1 MSRKVHLTIDDESV
15 EAQAGTTILEAA
27 KSEGIEIPTLCYDPR
42 LDPFSSCFM
51 CLVEVE
57 GMMRPTP
64 ACSTPVAQGMR
75 VRTRTEKIIALRRM
89 CLELLLSNHY
99 ADCLAPCTPACPAGI
114 DIQGYIALTCKG
126 DYQEALKL
134 IKETNPLP
142 VVCGRIC
149 PRFCERECRRNLV
162 DEPVAIDAIKRFLAD
177 WDMERGR
184 SHIPPRKPGTGKKV
198 AIIGSGPGGL
208 SAAYFLT
215 REGHEVT
222 IFDAN
227 PEPGGMLRYG
237 IPEYRLPKK
246 ELDREIATITA
257 LGVTIACNRTLGKEI
272 TIDSLKKEGFDA
284 IFLGL
289 GAQKCW
295 EMGIEGEEL
304 EGVISGLRL
313 LRQIALKEKVK
324 IGKRIAIIGGGNTA
338 VDAARSSLRLGA
350 DEVTIIYRRS
360 RKEMPAEEEEV
371 KEAEKEGVKILFLA
385 APVRAHGKNHKLVS
399 LTCQRMKLGR
409 PDASGRAR
417 PEPIPDSEFDIP
429 VDTLIAAIG
438 QYLDG
443 SCLEGSPLQ
452 LTRRG
457 YVQVD
462 EETMQTSSRGVFAGG
477 DCVSG
482 PATVVEAVASA
493 RRAAHSI
500 NQYLDGKE
508 PFPEEEVFHIKKG
521 ELDEIDPEEFAHVE
535 RVPRNKMPYLPLEDR
550 RGNFA
555 ETQLGLTRDMIERE
569 CERCLS
575 CGCQEIFECR
585 LRDYA
590 ALYGASAE
598 RFQGRRQQY
607 PVDDAHPYIIRDPNK
622 CILCGGC
629 VRICLEVQGAGA
641 FGFINRGFDTTIRP
655 SLDRPL
661 QDTTCETCG
670 QCLSICP
677 TGSLSP
683 KIHLPRPGPY
693 RLKEVST
700 VCPYCG
706 IGCNLTLHVTGDRAV
721 KASSSLESVV
731 NQGNL
736 CFWGSFGFESIYRRH
751 RIKDPL
757 IRKKGKLVKGR
768 WGEAMET
775 AGDGFEKLIKR
786 YGPQSVAV
794 LSSPHLTNEEIY
806 LAQKLAR
813 ALFQTNNVGSLSPSA
828 FQDGLI
834 QSFGKNAST
843 SSFSDIL
850 LSDLILLF
858 GCDITEK
865 YPIVGLK
872 VREAVRKGARLI
884 IVHFRRT
891 KLDDLASMVLRIR
904 EKDSGALLK
913 GILSF
918 IITQDLADAEF
929 IKRRTSGFKDFAKK
943 IKSYSPENSWKTLLL
958 KPKKILSAVNLYLA
972 SKRPIIIL
980 DADTID
986 SYQLTLLNNLLLV
999 AGKVG
1004 REGSG
1009 LVALRGA
1016 GNAQGL
1022 VDMGMT
1028 PHYLPGHQPVAD
1040 SKVRK
1045 KFATAWGRPLPE
1057 SEGKTAPQI
1066 LEAVQTGEIK
1076 GLLILGEDPVAGI
1089 GKDSL
1094 PNLSAFLVVAGAFE
1108 TETTKRANIVLPAAT
1123 FAESDGTFT
1132 NCERRVQRLRQAT
1145 SPLGA
1150 RSYAEIV
1157 SLLSKVMGYHMSYSS
1172 AEEIF
1177 EEVRELS
1184 PILSGITYEKI
1195 EERGIQWPHK
1205 DQDKTAAPDLY
1216 LDKFDLPGGLSRFR
1230 FPLE

>member
-1 MSRKVHLTIDDESV
+1 MSKKVQLTIDDKSV
-15 EAQAGTTILEAA
+15 EAQAGSTILEAA
-27 KSEGIEIPTLCYDPR
+27 KSEDMEIPTLCYDPR

-64 ACSTPVAQGMR
+64 ACSTPVAEGMR
-75 VRTRTEKIIALRRM
+75 VRTRTENIIVLRRM

-99 ADCLAPCTPACPAGI
+99 ADCLAPCKLACPAGI
-114 DIQGYIALTCKG
+114 DIQGYIALAAKG

-142 VVCGRIC
+142 VVCGRVC

-177 WDMERGR
+177 YDME
-184 SHIPPRKPGTGKKV
+184 SCHPYIPSCKPDTGKKV

-208 SAAYFLT
+208 SAAYFLA

-237 IPEYRLPKK
+237 IPEYRLPKDQ
-246 ELDREIATITA
+246 LDREIATIAT
-257 LGVTIACNRTLGKEI
+257 LGVQIKCNTTLGKDI
-272 TIDSLKKEGFDA
+272 TIDSLKEEGFEA
-284 IFLGL
+284 IFLAL

-313 LRQIALKEKVK
+313 LHQIALKEKVK
-324 IGKRIAIIGGGNTA
+324 IGKRIAVIGGGNTA
-338 VDAARSSLRLGA
+338 IDAARSALRLGA
-350 DEVTIIYRRS
+350 DEVTIVYRRS

-371 KEAEKEGVKILFLA
+371 REAEKEGVKILFLA
-385 APVRAHGKNHKLVS
+385 APLRANGNNGKLVS
-399 LTCQRMKLGR
+399 LTCQRMKLGKL
-409 PDASGRAR
+409 DASGRAR
-417 PEPIPDSEFDIP
+417 PEPIPGSEFDIP
-429 VDTLIAAIG
+429 CDTLIAAIG
-438 QYLDG
+438 QYLDR
-443 SCLEGSPLQ
+443 SCLEGTSVQ
-452 LTRRG
+452 LTKRS
-457 YVQVD
+457 YLEVD
-462 EETMQTSSRGVFAGG
+462 EKTLETSSKGIFAAG

-482 PATVVEAVASA
+482 PATAIEAIASG

-500 NQYLDGKE
+500 NQYLTGKE
-508 PFPEEEVFHIKKG
+508 PFPQEEIFHIKKG
-521 ELDEIDPEEFAHVE
+521 ELNEIDPKEFAQVE
-535 RVPRNKMPYLPLEDR
+535 RIPRGKIPDLALEDR

-555 ETQLGLTRDMIERE
+555 ETQLGFTEGMVERE
-569 CERCLS
+569 CQRCLS

-590 ALYGASAE
+590 IEYGVNGE
-598 RFQGRRQQY
+598 HFQGRRQHY
-607 PVDDAHPYIIRDPNK
+607 TIDDAHPYIIRDPNK

-641 FGFINRGFDTTIRP
+641 FAFINRGFNTAIRP
-655 SLDRPL
+655 SLDVPL

-683 KIHLPRPGPY
+683 RIHLPKPGPY
-693 RLKEVST
+693 KLKKVST

-706 IGCNLTLHVTGDRAV
+706 IGCGLTLHVMDDRV
-721 KASSSLESVV
+721 IKASSPLESVV

-736 CFWGSFGFESIYRRH
+736 CFWGSFGFESIYNSH

-757 IRKKGKLVKGR
+757 IREKGKLVKVG
-768 WGEAMET
+768 WEEAIET
-775 AGDGFEKLIKR
+775 AGGGFQELIKQ
-786 YGPQSVAV
+786 YGPQSLAV

-813 ALFQTNNVGSLSPSA
+813 VVFQTNNVGSLSPSS

-834 QSFGKNAST
+834 QSLGKNTST
-843 SSFSDIL
+843 SSFSDISS
-850 LSDLILLF
+850 SDLILLF

-891 KLDDLASMVLRIR
+891 KLDDLASMVLRIK
-904 EKDSGALLK
+904 EKDGGALLK

-918 IITQDLADAEF
+918 IITQDLADSEF
-929 IKRRTSGFKDFAKK
+929 IKRRTSEFTSFAKK
-943 IKSYSPENSWKTLLL
+943 IKNWSPENLWKSLLL
-958 KPKKILSAVNLYLA
+958 KPKKILSAVNLYLT

-986 SYQLTLLNNLLLV
+986 SCQLTLLNNLLLT
-999 AGKVG
+999 AGKMG

-1009 LVALRGA
+1009 LITLRGA

-1022 VDMGMT
+1022 VDMGMN
-1028 PHYLPGHQPVAD
+1028 PHYLPGHQPIGD
-1040 SKVRK
+1040 SAARK
-1045 KFATAWGRPLPE
+1045 KFARAWGRPVPE
-1057 SEGKTAPQI
+1057 SEGKSTPQI
-1066 LEAVQTGEIK
+1066 LEGIKSGEIK
-1076 GLLILGEDPVAGI
+1076 GLLILGEDPVSAM
-1089 GKDSL
+1089 GKDSFVG
-1094 PNLSAFLVVAGAFE
+1094 SSVFVVVAEAFE

-1145 SPLGA
+1145 SPLGD
-1150 RSYAEIV
+1150 RTYGEIA

-1172 AEEIF
+1172 PQEIF
-1177 EEVRELS
+1177 EEIRKLS
-1184 PILSGITYEKI
+1184 PILAGITYQEIEKQ
-1195 EERGIQWPHK
+1195 GIQWP
-1205 DQDKTAAPDLY
+1205 Y
-1216 LDKFDLPGGLSRFR
+1216 KFDLPGGLARFR
-1230 FPLE
+1230 FPPE

>member
-1 MSRKVHLTIDDESV
+1 MSKKVQLTIDDKPV
-15 EAQAGTTILEAA
+15 EAEAGSTILEAA
-27 KSEGIEIPTLCYDPR
+27 KSEGIDIPTLCYDPR

-51 CLVEVE
+51 CVVEVE

-64 ACSTPVAQGMR
+64 ACSTPVAEGMR
-75 VRTRTEKIIALRRM
+75 VRTRTEKIIALRRIS
-89 CLELLLSNHY
+89 LELLLSNHY
-99 ADCLAPCTPACPAGI
+99 ADCLAPCKLACPAGI
-114 DIQGYIALTCKG
+114 DIQEYIALAAKG
-126 DYQEALKL
+126 DYREALKL

-142 VVCGRIC
+142 VVCGRVC
-149 PRFCERECRRNLV
+149 PGFCERECRRNLV

-177 WDMERGR
+177 YDMQTN
-184 SHIPPRKPGTGKKV
+184 HPYIPSRKPDTGKKV
-198 AIIGSGPGGL
+198 AIIGSGPAGL
-208 SAAYFLT
+208 SAAFFLA
-215 REGHEVT
+215 REGHQAV

-237 IPEYRLPKK
+237 IPEYRLPKD
-246 ELDREIATITA
+246 ELDREIATIIA
-257 LGVTIACNRTLGKEI
+257 LGVEIKCNRTLGKNI
-272 TIDSLKKEGFDA
+272 TIDSLKKEGFEA

-295 EMGIEGEEL
+295 EMRIKGEEL
-304 EGVISGLRL
+304 EGVISGLAL
-313 LRQIALKEKVK
+313 LRQIALKEKIRV
-324 IGKRIAIIGGGNTA
+324 GKKTCVIGGGNTA
-338 VDAARSSLRLGA
+338 IDAARSALRLGA

-371 KEAEKEGVKILFLA
+371 NEAEKEGVKILFLA
-385 APVRAHGKNHKLVS
+385 APTRANGNNEKLVS
-399 LTCQRMKLGR
+399 LTCQRMKLGK

-417 PEPIPDSEFDIP
+417 PEPIPGSEFDIP
-429 VDTLIAAIG
+429 CDTLIAAVG
-438 QYLDG
+438 QYLDQ
-443 SCLEGSPLQ
+443 SCLEGTSVQ
-452 LTRRG
+452 LTKRN

-462 EETMQTSSRGVFAGG
+462 EKTLETSLKGVFAGG
-477 DCVSG
+477 DCISG
-482 PATVVEAVASA
+482 PATAIEAIACG

-500 NQYLDGKE
+500 NQYLAGKK
-508 PFPEEEVFHIKKG
+508 PRGEEEIFCIKKG
-521 ELDEIDPEEFAHVE
+521 KLDEIDPKEYAQVE
-535 RVPRNKMPYLPLEDR
+535 RIPRGKMPELTMEE
-550 RGNFA
+550 RGGSFA
-555 ETQLGLTRDMIERE
+555 EVQVGFTEDMIERE

-590 ALYGASAE
+590 IEYGVDGE
-598 RFQGRRQQY
+598 HFQGRRQQY
-607 PVDDAHPYIIRDPNK
+607 TIDDSHPYIIRDPNK

-641 FGFINRGFDTTIRP
+641 FAFINRGFDTTIRP
-655 SLDRPL
+655 SLDKPL

-670 QCLSICP
+670 QCLSVCP
-677 TGSLSP
+677 TGALAP
-683 KIHLPRPGPY
+683 KIKLPKPGPY

-706 IGCNLTLHVTGDRAV
+706 IGCNLTLWVMDNRVV
-721 KASSSLESVV
+721 KATSSLESVV

-736 CFWGSFGFESIYRRH
+736 CFWGSFGFESIYNRH

-757 IRKKGKLVKGR
+757 IRKKGKLVKVG
-768 WGEAMET
+768 WQEAIEK
-775 AGDGFEKLIKR
+775 AGAEFQELIEQ
-786 YGPQSVAV
+786 YGPESLAV

-806 LAQKLAR
+806 LVQKLAR

-843 SSFSDIL
+843 SSFSDISS
-850 LSDLILLF
+850 SDLILLL
-858 GCDITEK
+858 GCDISEK

-872 VREAVRKGARLI
+872 VREAVRKEARLI

-891 KLDDLASMVLRIR
+891 KLDDLASMVLRIK
-904 EKDSGALLK
+904 EKDGGDLLK
-913 GILSF
+913 GALSY
-918 IITQDLADAEF
+918 IITQDLQDPEF
-929 IKRRTSGFKDFAKK
+929 IKRRTSGFARFAKK
-943 IKSYSPENSWKTLLL
+943 IKNYSPENSWKALLL

-986 SYQLTLLNNLLLV
+986 SSELAFLNNLLLT

-1009 LVALRGA
+1009 LIALREA

-1022 VDMGMT
+1022 VDMGMNA
-1028 PHYLPGHQPVAD
+1028 HYLPGHQPIGD
-1040 SKVRK
+1040 SAVRK
-1045 KFATAWGRPLPE
+1045 KFARTWGRPVPE
-1057 SEGKTAPQI
+1057 SKGKSTPQI
-1066 LEAVQTGEIK
+1066 LEGIQSGEIK
-1076 GLLILGEDPVAGI
+1076 GLLILGEDPVSAI
-1089 GKDSL
+1089 GKDSFIDS
-1094 PNLSAFLVVAGAFE
+1094 PVFVVAAEAFE

-1150 RSYAEIV
+1150 RTYGEIV

-1172 AEEIF
+1172 PQEIF
-1177 EEVRELS
+1177 EEIRKLS
-1184 PILSGITYEKI
+1184 PILAGITYEKI
-1195 EERGIQWPHK
+1195 EKQGIQWPHM
-1205 DQDKTAAPDLY
+1205 DQDKAAASP
-1216 LDKFDLPGGLSRFR
+1216 FHFCIFR
-1230 FPLE
+1230 

>member
-1 MSRKVHLTIDDESV
+1 MSKKVQLTIDDKPVEV
-15 EAQAGTTILEAA
+15 EAGSTILEAA
-27 KSEGIEIPTLCYDPR
+27 KGEDIEIPTLCYDPR

-57 GMMRPTP
+57 GMPRPTP
-64 ACSTPVAQGMR
+64 ACSTPVGEGMR
-75 VRTRTEKIIALRRM
+75 VRTRTEKIIVLRRM

-99 ADCLAPCTPACPAGI
+99 ADCLAPCKLACPAGI
-114 DIQGYIALTCKG
+114 DIQGYIALASKG

-142 VVCGRIC
+142 VVCGRVC

-162 DEPVAIDAIKRFLAD
+162 DEPVAINAVKRFLAD
-177 WDMERGR
+177 CDMQS
-184 SHIPPRKPGTGKKV
+184 SHPYIPSRKPDTGKKV
-198 AIIGSGPGGL
+198 AIIGCGPGGL
-208 SAAYFLT
+208 SAAYFLA
-215 REGHEVT
+215 REGHQVT
-222 IFDAN
+222 IFDRN

-237 IPEYRLPKK
+237 IPEYRLPKD
-246 ELDREIATITA
+246 ELDREIATIIA
-257 LGVTIACNRTLGKEI
+257 LGVEIKCNRTLGKNI
-272 TIDSLKKEGFDA
+272 TIDSLKEEGFEA

-295 EMGIEGEEL
+295 EMGIGGEDL
-304 EGVISGLRL
+304 DGVISGLDF
-313 LRQIALKEKVK
+313 LRQIALKEKVRV
-324 IGKRIAIIGGGNTA
+324 GKRTCVIGGGNTA
-338 VDAARSSLRLGA
+338 IDAAKSALRLGA

-371 KEAEKEGVKILFLA
+371 EEAEKEGVKILYLA
-385 APVRAHGKNHKLVS
+385 APVRANGKNQRLAS

-417 PEPIPDSEFDIP
+417 PEPIPGSEFDIP
-429 VDTLIAAIG
+429 CDTAIAAIG
-438 QYLDG
+438 QYLDQ
-443 SCLEGSPLQ
+443 SCLEGTSVQ
-452 LTRRG
+452 LTKRN

-462 EETMQTSSRGVFAGG
+462 EKTLETSLKGVFAGG
-477 DCVSG
+477 DCISG
-482 PATVVEAVASA
+482 PATAIEAIACG

-500 NQYLDGKE
+500 NQYLAGKK
-508 PFPEEEVFHIKKG
+508 PRGEEEIFCIKKG
-521 ELDEIDPEEFAHVE
+521 ELNEIDAKEYAQVE
-535 RVPRNKMPYLPLEDR
+535 RIPRGKMPELALEER

-555 ETQLGLTRDMIERE
+555 ETQVGFTEDMIERE
-569 CERCLS
+569 CQRCLS

-590 ALYGASAE
+590 IEYRIDGE
-598 RFQGRRQQY
+598 HFQGRRQQY
-607 PVDDAHPYIIRDPNK
+607 TIDDSHPYIIRDPNK

-641 FGFINRGFDTTIRP
+641 FAFINRGFDTTIRP
-655 SLDRPL
+655 SLDKPL

-683 KIHLPRPGPY
+683 KIHLPKPGPY

-706 IGCNLTLHVTGDRAV
+706 IGCDLTLQVMDDRV
-721 KASSSLESVV
+721 IKASSPLESVV

-736 CFWGSFGFESIYRRH
+736 CFWGSFGFESIYNSH

-757 IRKKGKLVKGR
+757 IKKKGKLVKVG
-768 WGEAMET
+768 WEEAIQT
-775 AGDGFEKLIKR
+775 AGAGFQELIKR
-786 YGPQSVAV
+786 HGPQSLAV
-794 LSSPHLTNEEIY
+794 LSSPYLTNEEIY

-813 ALFQTNNVGSLSPSA
+813 ALFQTNNVGSLSPSS
-828 FQDGLI
+828 FQDGLV
-834 QSFGKNAST
+834 QSFGKNASI
-843 SSFSDIL
+843 SSFSDISS
-850 LSDLILLF
+850 SDLILLF

-872 VREAVRKGARLI
+872 VREAVRRGARLI

-891 KLDDLASMVLRIR
+891 KLDDLASMVLRIK
-904 EKDSGALLK
+904 EKDGAALLK
-913 GILSF
+913 GALSY
-918 IITQDLADAEF
+918 IITQDLQNSEF
-929 IKRRTSGFKDFAKK
+929 IKKRTSGFARFAKK
-943 IKSYSPENSWKTLLL
+943 IKNYSPENSWKALLL
-958 KPKKILSAVNLYLA
+958 KPKKIFSAVNLYLA

-986 SYQLTLLNNLLLV
+986 SCQLTLLNNLLLV
-999 AGKVG
+999 AGKMG

-1009 LVALRGA
+1009 LIALRGA

-1022 VDMGMT
+1022 VDMGMN
-1028 PHYLPGHQPVAD
+1028 PYYLPGHQPIGD
-1040 SKVRK
+1040 SAVRK
-1045 KFATAWGRPLPE
+1045 KFTRAWGRPVPE
-1057 SEGKTAPQI
+1057 SEGKSTPQI
-1066 LEAVQTGEIK
+1066 LEGIKSGEIK
-1076 GLLILGEDPVAGI
+1076 GLLILGEDPVSAM
-1089 GKDSL
+1089 GKDSFVG
-1094 PNLSAFLVVAGAFE
+1094 SSVFVVVAEAFE

-1145 SPLGA
+1145 SPLGD
-1150 RSYAEIV
+1150 RTYGEIA

-1172 AEEIF
+1172 PQEIF
-1177 EEVRELS
+1177 EEIRKLS
-1184 PILSGITYEKI
+1184 PILAGITYQEIEKQ
-1195 EERGIQWPHK
+1195 GIQWPH
-1205 DQDKTAAPDLY
+1205 
-1216 LDKFDLPGGLSRFR
+1216 KFDLPGGLARFR
-1230 FPLE
+1230 FPPE

>member
-1 MSRKVHLTIDDESV
+1 MSKKVQLTIDDKPVEV
-15 EAQAGTTILEAA
+15 EAGSTILEAA
-27 KSEGIEIPTLCYDPR
+27 KSEDIEIPTLCYDPR

-57 GMMRPTP
+57 GMLRPTP
-64 ACSTPVAQGMR
+64 ACSTPVAEGMR

-99 ADCLAPCTPACPAGI
+99 ADCLAPCKLACPAGI
-114 DIQGYIALTCKG
+114 DIQGYIALASKG

-142 VVCGRIC
+142 VVCGRVC

-177 WDMERGR
+177 YDIES
-184 SHIPPRKPGTGKKV
+184 SHPYIPSPKPNTGKKV
-198 AIIGSGPGGL
+198 AIIGCGPAGL
-208 SAAYFLT
+208 SAAFFLT
-215 REGHEVT
+215 REGHQVT
-222 IFDAN
+222 IFDRN

-237 IPEYRLPKK
+237 IPEYRLPKE
-246 ELDREIATITA
+246 ELDREIATIAA
-257 LGVTIACNRTLGKEI
+257 LGVEIKYNRTLGKDI
-272 TIDSLKKEGFDA
+272 SIDSLKKEGFEA

-295 EMGIEGEEL
+295 EMGIEGEDL
-304 EGVISGLRL
+304 EGVISGLDF
-313 LRQIALKEKVK
+313 LRQIALKEKVE
-324 IGKRIAIIGGGNTA
+324 IGKQVCVIGGGNTA
-338 VDAARSSLRLGA
+338 IDAARSALRLGA

-371 KEAEKEGVKILFLA
+371 DEAEKEGVKILLLA
-385 APVRAHGKNHKLVS
+385 APMRANGKNQRLAS

-417 PEPIPDSEFDIP
+417 PEPILGSEFDIP
-429 VDTLIAAIG
+429 CDTLIAAIG
-438 QYLDG
+438 QYLDQ
-443 SCLEGSPLQ
+443 SCLEGTSVQ
-452 LTRRG
+452 LTKRN

-462 EETMQTSSRGVFAGG
+462 EKTLETSLKGVFAGG
-477 DCVSG
+477 DCISG
-482 PATVVEAVASA
+482 PATAIEAIASG

-500 NQYLDGKE
+500 NQYLASIKPHG
-508 PFPEEEVFHIKKG
+508 EEEAFCIKKG
-521 ELDEIDPEEFAHVE
+521 KLDEIDPKEYAQVE
-535 RVPRNKMPYLPLEDR
+535 RIPRGKMPELALEER

-555 ETQLGLTRDMIERE
+555 ETQVGFTEDMIERE
-569 CERCLS
+569 CQRCLS

-590 ALYGASAE
+590 IEYRIDGE
-598 RFQGRRQQY
+598 HFQGRRQQY
-607 PVDDAHPYIIRDPNK
+607 TIDDAHPYIIRDPNK

-641 FGFINRGFDTTIRP
+641 FGFIKRGFDTTIQP
-655 SLDRPL
+655 SLDKPL

-683 KIHLPRPGPY
+683 KIHLPKPGPWK
-693 RLKEVST
+693 LKEVST

-706 IGCNLTLHVTGDRAV
+706 IGCELTLHVMDDRAV
-721 KASSSLESVV
+721 KASSPLESVV

-757 IRKKGKLVKGR
+757 IRKKGKLVKVG
-768 WGEAMET
+768 WEEAIQT
-775 AGDGFEKLIKR
+775 AGGGFQELIKR
-786 YGPQSVAV
+786 YGPQSLAV

-813 ALFQTNNVGSLSPSA
+813 IVFQTNNVGSLSPSS

-834 QSFGKNAST
+834 QSLGKNAST
-843 SSFSDIL
+843 SSFSDISS
-850 LSDLILLF
+850 SDLILLF

-904 EKDSGALLK
+904 KKDGEALLK
-913 GILSF
+913 GILNY
-918 IITQDLADAEF
+918 IITQDLQDSEF
-929 IKRRTSGFKDFAKK
+929 IKKRTSGFASFAKK
-943 IKSYSPENSWKTLLL
+943 IKNYSPENSWKSLLL

-980 DADTID
+980 DVDTMK
-986 SYQLTLLNNLLLV
+986 SSELTLLNNLLLT
-999 AGKVG
+999 AGKVA

-1009 LVALRGA
+1009 LIALRGA

-1022 VDMGMT
+1022 VDMGMN
-1028 PHYLPGHQPVAD
+1028 PRYLPGHQPIGD
-1040 SKVRK
+1040 SAVRK
-1045 KFATAWGRPLPE
+1045 KFTRAWGRPVPE
-1057 SEGKTAPQI
+1057 SEGKSTPQI
-1066 LEAVQTGEIK
+1066 LEGIQSGEIK
-1076 GLLILGEDPVAGI
+1076 GLLILGEDPVSTM
-1089 GKDSL
+1089 GKDSFL
-1094 PNLSAFLVVAGAFE
+1094 DSSVFLVAAEAFE
-1108 TETTKRANIVLPAAT
+1108 TETTKRANVILPAAI

-1132 NCERRVQRLRQAT
+1132 NCERRVQRMRQAT
-1145 SPLGA
+1145 STLGA
-1150 RSYAEIV
+1150 RTYGEIV

-1172 AEEIF
+1172 PQEIF
-1177 EEVRELS
+1177 EEIKKLA
-1184 PILSGITYEKI
+1184 PILAGITYQKI
-1195 EERGIQWPHK
+1195 EKQGIQWPHE
-1205 DQDKTAAPDLY
+1205 
-1216 LDKFDLPGGLSRFR
+1216 FDLPGGLSRFR
-1230 FPLE
+1230 LPLE